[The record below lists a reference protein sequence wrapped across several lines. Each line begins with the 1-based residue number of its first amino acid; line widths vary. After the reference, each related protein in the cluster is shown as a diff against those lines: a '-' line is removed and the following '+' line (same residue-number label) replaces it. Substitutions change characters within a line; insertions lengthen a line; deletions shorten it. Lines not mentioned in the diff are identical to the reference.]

1 MKILHVSDSFD
12 GGGAEAVF
20 RDTIKVSESLGNT
33 NYIIY
38 SDEKTDP
45 ISYIY
50 SFKNYKRIKKIL
62 NNKPDIIHLHSYYHY
77 LSPSVLHAI
86 RKYKQKNACKVI
98 FTAHDYHF
106 ICPNSGFQY
115 FKNNQRYNF
124 DAFAGSLKLPN
135 GGLYDH
141 RGIAYSMLK
150 YVQHKLAY
158 DVMSLDNVI
167 DIIISPSA
175 FLKQVFENY
184 GVKKK
189 INVIRNP
196 VSFPASDERSTILE
210 SNESNKTVRL
220 VYAGRLSEEKGI
232 LEFLSVL
239 NERTTIEVIFD
250 IFGDGSLRQLLESV
264 PVRKN
269 LIVNFKGAVTRE
281 KLVHNLK
288 NYDIFVLPSIWYEN
302 APISIIEAA
311 AAGLPVICPGYGGLR
326 EMAELTKRYGF
337 FEYDSK
343 SELDT
348 LLLES
353 KRFSGENYL
362 LDKNEFSYENYK
374 LKLRA
379 LYKEC
384 KI

>member
-1 MKILHVSDSFD
+1 
-12 GGGAEAVF
+12 
-20 RDTIKVSESLGNT
+20 
-33 NYIIY
+33 
-38 SDEKTDP
+38 
-45 ISYIY
+45 
-50 SFKNYKRIKKIL
+50 
-62 NNKPDIIHLHSYYHY
+62 
-77 LSPSVLHAI
+77 
-86 RKYKQKNACKVI
+86 
-98 FTAHDYHF
+98 
-106 ICPNSGFQY
+106 
-115 FKNNQRYNF
+115 
-124 DAFAGSLKLPN
+124 
-135 GGLYDH
+135 
-141 RGIAYSMLK
+141 
-150 YVQHKLAY
+150 
-158 DVMSLDNVI
+158 
-167 DIIISPSA
+167 
-175 FLKQVFENY
+175 
-184 GVKKK
+184 
-189 INVIRNP
+189 
-196 VSFPASDERSTILE
+196 
-210 SNESNKTVRL
+210 
-220 VYAGRLSEEKGI
+220 

-288 NYDIFVLPSIWYEN
+288 KYDIFVLPSIWYEN

-337 FEYDSK
+337 FEYNSK

-353 KRFSGENYL
+353 KRFSGQNYL
-362 LDKNEFSYENYK
+362 LDKDEFSYENYK